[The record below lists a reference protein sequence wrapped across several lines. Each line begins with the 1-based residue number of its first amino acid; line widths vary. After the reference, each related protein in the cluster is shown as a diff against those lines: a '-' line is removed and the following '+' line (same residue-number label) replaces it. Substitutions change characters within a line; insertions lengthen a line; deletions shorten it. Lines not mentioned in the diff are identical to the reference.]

1 MKATI
6 SNLFYLKRAKVN
18 SKGLVAIFH
27 RITVNGKRI
36 EKSTSKYIDPA
47 KWSVE
52 GAKMKGASEEA
63 RLINGH
69 LDNLKNEVAEAEKYF
84 YNKGER
90 IEYENMKNRLLGVD
104 SRIRTIVPIFKQ
116 HNERIKSLIA
126 VDEYADGTLERYET
140 SLSHTIEFMTWK
152 YNLADMDIIK
162 IDHAFIMD
170 YDFYLRTERN
180 CNNNTTVKYLK
191 NFQKIIN
198 ICLANKWIV
207 DNPFVQYK
215 FKVQEVEIEFLS
227 EDEISTIYTKKFVSE
242 RLSEVRDIFIFCCFT
257 GLAYIDVKQLKADN
271 IGIGIDG
278 QKWIYKKRQK
288 TDTSSNIP
296 ILPIA
301 QELLDKYANHP
312 ACVNN
317 GTLLPV
323 KSNQKMNSYLKE
335 IADVCGVNRK
345 LTFHVARYTFATTV
359 TLSNG
364 VPIESV
370 GKMLG
375 HKNIRMTQHY
385 AKVIDKK
392 VSNDMQALKA
402 KFSNTIQVKN
412 ETA

>member
-6 SNLFYLKRAKVN
+6 SNLFYLKRAKAN
-18 SKGLVAIFH
+18 SKGLVPIFH
-27 RITVNGKRI
+27 RVTVNGKRI
-36 EKSTSKYIDPA
+36 EKSTGKFIDPA

-52 GAKMKGASEEA
+52 GAKMKGTSEEA

-69 LDNLKNEVAEAEKYF
+69 LDDLKNEVAEAEKHF
-84 YNKGER
+84 YNKGESVD
-90 IEYENMKNRLLGVD
+90 YENMKNRLLGLDV
-104 SRIRTIVPIFKQ
+104 RTRTIVPIFKE
-116 HNERIKSLIA
+116 HNKRIKALIE
-126 VDEYADGTLERYET
+126 VDEYAVGTLERYET
-140 SLSHTIEFMTWK
+140 SLSHTIEFMIWK
-152 YNLADMDIIK
+152 YKLTDIDITK
-162 IDHAFIMD
+162 IDHAFVMD
-170 YDFYLRTERN
+170 YDFYLRTERG

-198 ICLANKWIV
+198 ICLDNKWLT

-215 FKVQEVEIEFLS
+215 FKVHEVDIEFLD
-227 EDEISTIYTKKFVSE
+227 ENEISTIYTKKFVSE

-257 GLAYIDVKQLKADN
+257 GLAYIDVKQLKQEH
-271 IGIGIDG
+271 IGIDIDG

-296 ILPIA
+296 ILPIP
-301 QELLDKYANHP
+301 QELLDKYATHP
-312 ACVNN
+312 ACINS

-335 IADVCGVNRK
+335 IADVCGIEKK

-364 VPIESV
+364 IPIESV

-392 VSNDMQALKA
+392 VKEDMNMLKEKLA
-402 KFSNTIQVKN
+402 FQKI
-412 ETA
+412 A